1 MNPGRDGDM
10 RRLVL
15 VLAVVCNVSLAS
27 FGARADDGTNPAEQ
41 SVSRKDHGEHLSA
54 ERTAQTPK
62 LDDNSTKRA
71 SIEIATYAD
80 DDHVTVFTPSIA
92 GSIENVLNGA
102 SLRGRY
108 IIDVV
113 SAASADVVSTASPRW
128 TEVRHAGSL
137 EAAYKPKTFGVT
149 LAGSLSTEPD
159 YFSFGLGSE
168 MTLDLN
174 EKNTTLEAGFG
185 FGHDEAGRCG
195 AENSPA
201 GTASTCTSFGVFSRV
216 INRTSF
222 NVGVTQIIGKATV
235 GGLVFDLGIEAG
247 DSSKPYRYVPMFSAD
262 VAAAAPVGAPLSWV
276 TANRLPERPLEQV
289 PLSKRRI
296 AVTGRIAHRFDS
308 STLKLEERLYGDD
321 WALFASTTD
330 ARWIFDAGK
339 RIGLWPH
346 LRFHG
351 QSAVSFWKRAYTSG
365 AAPGWDLPVFRTGD
379 RELGPLWNVTG
390 GGGVYFYV
398 GSDAEPQKARF
409 TLQID
414 GMYTSFLDDLYLSSR
429 SGILASLAFQV
440 EL

>member
-1 MNPGRDGDM
+1 M

-15 VLAVVCNVSLAS
+15 ALAVTAS
-27 FGARADDGTNPAEQ
+27 ALSARADDGTNPAEQ
-41 SVSRKDHGEHLSA
+41 SVSRKDRGDQLSA
-54 ERTAQTPK
+54 ERIAQTPK

-92 GSIENVLNGA
+92 GSIENVINGA

-113 SAASADVVSTASPRW
+113 SAASADVVSTASPKW
-128 TEVRHAGSL
+128 TEIRHAGSL
-137 EAAYKPKTFGVT
+137 DATYKPKTFGVT
-149 LAGSLSTEPD
+149 VAGSLSTEPD

-185 FGHDEAGRCG
+185 FGHDDAGRCG

-201 GTASTCTSFGVFSRV
+201 GTAATCTSYGVFSRI

-222 NVGVTQIIGKATV
+222 NFGVTQVIGKATV
-235 GGLVFDLGIEAG
+235 GALVFDLGIENG

-262 VAAAAPVGAPLSWV
+262 VAATAPLGASASWV
-276 TANRLPERPLEQV
+276 TANRVPERPLEQV

-296 AVTGRIAHRFDS
+296 AITGRLAHRFES
-308 STLKLEERLYGDD
+308 STFKLEERVYGDD

-339 RIGLWPH
+339 RVGFWPH
-346 LRFHG
+346 LRFHA
-351 QSAVSFWKRAYTSG
+351 QSAVSFWKRAYISG
-365 AAPGWDLPVFRTGD
+365 PSPGWDLPVFRTGD

-390 GGGVYFYV
+390 GGGLYIYV

-409 TLQID
+409 TLQVD
-414 GMYTSFLDDLYLSSR
+414 GMYTSFLDDLYLTSR
-429 SGILASLAFQV
+429 SGILGSLAFQV